1 VTATVHSLSLPQLQ
15 LFRRGKVRDTYVVG
29 DALLM
34 VATDRISAFDVILP
48 TPIPRKGMVLT
59 QLSRYWFELTRGVM
73 PNHFISADFA
83 TFPAELKPYAGQLNG
98 RSMLVKQAERIDI
111 ECVVRG
117 YLAGSAWAEYR
128 KEGTVAGERLPA
140 GLQQAERLPE
150 PIFTPAMK
158 ADSGHDVNI
167 SIAELSNQVGE
178 ELASQLEACSK
189 RVYELAADFALRRGI
204 IIADTKF
211 EFGFIDGTLTLIDE
225 LLTPD
230 SSRFWDAS
238 QYQPGRDQASFDK
251 QYVRD
256 WLETTGWDKTPPG
269 PDLPSDVIAGT
280 AARYHEAYKRITG
293 SPLWLQME
301 K

>member
-1 VTATVHSLSLPQLQ
+1 VTATVHSLTLPQLQ

-59 QLSRYWFELTRGVM
+59 QLSRFWFELTRGSM
-73 PNHFISADFA
+73 PNHFISSDFA
-83 TFPAELKPYAGQLNG
+83 SFPAELKPYAAQLNG
-98 RSMLVKQAERIDI
+98 RSMLVRQAERIDI

-117 YLAGSAWAEYR
+117 YVAGSAWAEYR
-128 KEGTVAGERLPA
+128 RTGTIAGETQSDGMR
-140 GLQQAERLPE
+140 QAERLSE
-150 PIFTPAMK
+150 PIFTPAIK

-167 SIAELSNQVGE
+167 SIAELKGQIGDD
-178 ELASQLEACSK
+178 LATQLETCSN

-211 EFGFIDGTLTLIDE
+211 EFGFIDGQLTLIDE

-238 QYQPGRDQASFDK
+238 LYEPGRDQASFDK
-251 QYVRD
+251 QFVRD

-269 PDLPSDVIAGT
+269 PDLPGDVVAGT

-301 K
+301 